1 MNKILLLLLVTC
13 SACKSQAS
21 APQPP
26 QTGAPASHADA
37 DAAATVAE
45 IRTLVGAA
53 SCSSSTQCRTLPV
66 GARPCGGPDFYL
78 AWSSPH
84 PDEASLLALAER
96 SRSQRKAE
104 ASLTGELSTC
114 QHIPDPGAVC
124 VAGACRLA
132 TPASAS

>member
-13 SACKSQAS
+13 SACKSQAG

-26 QTGAPASHADA
+26 QTGAPASHGDS
-37 DAAATVAE
+37 AATVAE
-45 IRTLVGAA
+45 IRRLVGAA

-84 PDEASLLALAER
+84 PDEASLLALAEH

-104 ASLTGELSTC
+104 ASRTGELSTC

>member
-1 MNKILLLLLVTC
+1 MNKFLLLLLVTC
-13 SACKSQAS
+13 SACKSQAG
-21 APQPP
+21 APQPS
-26 QTGAPASHADA
+26 QTGAPASDG

-45 IRTLVGAA
+45 IRSLVGAA
-53 SCSSSTQCRTLPV
+53 SCSSSTQCRTLPI

-104 ASLTGELSTC
+104 ASRTGELSTC

-132 TPASAS
+132 TPSSAS